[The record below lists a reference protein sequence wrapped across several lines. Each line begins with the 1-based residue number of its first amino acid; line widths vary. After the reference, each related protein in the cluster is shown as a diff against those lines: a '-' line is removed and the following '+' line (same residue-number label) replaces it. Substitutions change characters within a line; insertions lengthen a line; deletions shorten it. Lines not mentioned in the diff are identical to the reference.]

1 MSYYNGPTTV
11 TNGLVM
17 YLDAANRKSY
27 PGSGTSWSDLSGLA
41 NNGTTSGGPTF
52 SSANVGNIVFDGT
65 DDKVDCGNNSS
76 LQITVGSISA
86 WFNATNA
93 NSGYNGIIAKQNAW
107 GLFVRDNLLVTYDW
121 GNGADRNTG
130 ITVGNSTWNH
140 AVMTFT
146 QTAGTPTNNARIYLN
161 GTLVLT
167 ATVRHS
173 NHNVTVQLAEANA
186 NQYLTGN
193 IAQASIYNRVLSG
206 DEVRQNYNATK
217 TRFGL

>member
-1 MSYYNGPTTV
+1 MSYYNGPNII

-17 YLDAANRKSY
+17 YVDAGNKKSY
-27 PGSGTSWSDLSGLA
+27 PGSGTAWGDLSGLA
-41 NNGTTSGGPTF
+41 NNGTTSGLPTF
-52 SSANVGNIVFDGT
+52 SSANGGSIVFDGT

-107 GLFVRDNLLVTYDW
+107 GLFVKDNILIAYDW
-121 GNGADRNTG
+121 GIGTDRSTG
-130 ITVGNSTWNH
+130 TTVGNSTWNN
-140 AVMTFT
+140 AVLTFSET
-146 QTAGTPTNNARIYLN
+146 VGTPTNNARIYLN
-161 GTLVLT
+161 GSLVLT

-206 DEVRQNYNATK
+206 DEVLQNYVAIK
-217 TRFGL
+217 SRFGL